1 MHDWCAHGIEI
12 DVFWGG
18 VEGPAIGLVGSES
31 LSDSS
36 SSSETYRYA
45 GMLVAGG
52 GTSMGVDVKIGLVF
66 QCNYQVVSDALKTLY
81 FVL

>member
-1 MHDWCAHGIEI
+1 MDDLGADGVEV
-12 DVFWGG
+12 DVLRGG
-18 VEGPAIGLVGSES
+18 VEGPAIGLVGTES